1 MLRLRAAAGGASA
14 ALCPPSRGAR
24 TRGSGAVRVTAGGGA
39 VWFFPQTRRKRR
51 AGSRE
56 PAPRRGAA
64 APGAPGAPPSALCH
78 RPSALSPPA
87 SRATRP
93 HRAWVS
99 AALLSASHLPLL
111 APQRGGGVLGG
122 AGNAPAG
129 LSLPR
134 GYGEKSPRLAPRKS
148 CLRRAEPGAIPL
160 SGDARF
166 EFHAKAFCGTLQC
179 SLRKQPAERQLPR
192 STACR
197 RCRRSRAV
205 DPPPLLLRGRLSSA
219 AAEAVQ
225 NAGTASACRCYLQV
239 FRVPHAV
246 RSLLATGFIGIA
258 GSS

>member
-1 MLRLRAAAGGASA
+1 MVFPPRREESVVPGAGPTSGCSCPGGTRRAPLCSLSPPVCFVPAGLPCDPTAPRVGLRGSAFSVPPPFVSAAAG
-14 ALCPPSRGAR
+14 
-24 TRGSGAVRVTAGGGA
+24 
-39 VWFFPQTRRKRR
+39 
-51 AGSRE
+51 
-56 PAPRRGAA
+56 
-64 APGAPGAPPSALCH
+64 
-78 RPSALSPPA
+78 
-87 SRATRP
+87 
-93 HRAWVS
+93 
-99 AALLSASHLPLL
+99 
-111 APQRGGGVLGG
+111 RGGGWGGVG

-166 EFHAKAFCGTLQC
+166 EFHAKAFCGTLQRL
-179 SLRKQPAERQLPR
+179 LRKQPAERQLPR

-225 NAGTASACRCYLQV
+225 NAGTASACRWYLQV
-239 FRVPHAV
+239 F
-246 RSLLATGFIGIA
+246 
-258 GSS
+258 